1 MIILWFFLSADEN
14 IHSTVCYLYGKR
26 CHWDAV
32 RLNCRQINENGSIWR
47 EDCARV
53 FSLKPFSCNALF
65 LSIYSLELKDGTRT
79 FEVKNLGISEIF
91 YRN

>member
-14 IHSTVCYLYGKR
+14 IHNTVCYLYGKR

-47 EDCARV
+47 ENCARL
-53 FSLKPFSCNALF
+53 FSLNPFIMQCIVCSN
-65 LSIYSLELKDGTRT
+65 IK
-79 FEVKNLGISEIF
+79 LGIEGWDED
-91 YRN
+91 Y